1 MTTRMKKKYYI
12 LIIFLADISI
22 SFGQKT
28 LSNFDGNLIFKESF
42 FYYPITRTT
51 YDTIISYSNYEIGK
65 MTQIEQMAAFSAH
78 NDQEI
83 DYLPI
88 KFYKNK
94 DSIFYKYA
102 DPYDIDHDTTYTKLF
117 PLSFKDTI
125 ETAFCYKITM
135 DTIRGTDK
143 NRTVTIKTDCDG
155 DEHEIK
161 TYRIKDTTFTFKEY
175 KIECYM
181 FKQKAIIGHYK
192 DIYFTRL
199 IIVDKETLVPI
210 DVKEYNFHSVKRVR
224 YRNINQ
230 GKNLLTYHQRL
241 ISIE

>member
-1 MTTRMKKKYYI
+1 MTTRMKKPYYI
-12 LIIFLADISI
+12 LIILITDISI

-28 LSNFDGNLIFKESF
+28 LEHFDGNLIFRESF
-42 FYYPITRTT
+42 FYYPITRKTF
-51 YDTIISYSNYEIGK
+51 DTVVTFSNYEFGK
-65 MTQIEQMAAFSAH
+65 MIQIEQMAAFSAH
-78 NDQEI
+78 NSQEI
-83 DYLPI
+83 NYLPI
-88 KFYKNK
+88 KFYKSK
-94 DSIFYKYA
+94 DSLFFKYA

-117 PLSFKDTI
+117 PLKFKDTI
-125 ETAFCYKITM
+125 ETAFCYKIKM

-143 NRTVTIKTDCDG
+143 NRTLIIKTDCDG

-161 TYRIKDTTFTFKEY
+161 TYRVKDTTLIFKEY
-175 KIECYM
+175 KLDCYT

-192 DIYFTRL
+192 DVYFTRL
-199 IIVDKETLVPI
+199 IIVDKHTLIPI

-224 YRNINQ
+224 WRNINQ

>member
-1 MTTRMKKKYYI
+1 MH
-12 LIIFLADISI
+12 LNL

-28 LSNFDGNLIFKESF
+28 LANFDGNLIFKESF
-42 FYYPITRTT
+42 YYYPITRTT
-51 YDTIISYSNYEIGK
+51 YDTIITFSNYELGK
-65 MTQIEQMAAFSAH
+65 MTQIEQMTAFSAH

-83 DYLPI
+83 NYLPI
-88 KFYKNK
+88 RFYKIK

-102 DPYDIDHDTTYTKLF
+102 DPYDIDHDTTYSKLF
-117 PLSFKDTI
+117 PLDFKDTI
-125 ETAFCYKITM
+125 KSAFCYKIQM

-143 NRTVTIKTDCDG
+143 NRTLTIKTDCDG

-161 TYRIKDTTFTFKEY
+161 TYRIKDTVLTFKEY
-175 KIECYM
+175 ELDCYT
-181 FKQKAIIGHYK
+181 FKQRAIIGHYK

-199 IIVDKETLVPI
+199 IIVDKQTLIPI
-210 DVKEYNFHSVKRVR
+210 EVKEYNFHSVKRVR